1 LDAGIPQAEARD
13 AHEQASGAN
22 TISFDRG
29 CTRSVAANHSK
40 TGSAN

>member
-1 LDAGIPQAEARD
+1 MRELSQAEARG
-13 AHEQASGAN
+13 AHERASGTK

-40 TGSAN
+40 TRSAK